1 MVFTYDYSPELRET
15 LEKIRK
21 KHRPLYEATLKKI
34 DEIISR
40 DNQTIEFYK
49 NLRHDQ
55 SDFKRVHVL
64 SHYVLFFKVYKND
77 NLIYFQKL
85 RHHDEAY
92 KWCNLLDTFEVD
104 V

>member
-1 MVFTYDYSPELRET
+1 MAFEYDYSPELRET

-21 KHRPLYEATLKKI
+21 KHKSLYEATLKKM

-40 DNQTIEFYK
+40 DIKTIDFYK
-49 NLRHDQ
+49 NLRNNL
-55 SDFKRVHVL
+55 SDSKRVHVL
-64 SHYVLFFKVYKND
+64 KHYVLFFKVYKEN

-92 KWCNLLDTFEVD
+92 E
-104 V
+104 

>member
-1 MVFTYDYSPELRET
+1 MVFVFERSDELKDT
-15 LEKIRK
+15 LEKISK
-21 KHRPLYEATLKKI
+21 KHKPLYEAVLKKM

-40 DNQTIEFYK
+40 DHQTIDYYK
-49 NLRHDQ
+49 NLRNDL

-64 SHYVLFFKVYKND
+64 KHYILFFKVYKEK

-92 KWCNLLDTFEVD
+92 
-104 V
+104 